1 MQSQAVSAQTESR
14 SKESVRLYYL
24 DWLRVIA
31 ILGVF
36 LFHAVHP
43 FDLSDWHIKNAE
55 QSMAVSVVLGLLF
68 PWGMPFFFL
77 IAGTGSWFALRR
89 RTAGQYV
96 GERTKRLLL
105 PYITGCILLWPIML
119 YFQWRHILW
128 NGSWYGSFLDF
139 VLIHRAGFSPM
150 WFGEVGFHLWFL
162 GFLFCFSVLGL
173 PIFLWLKGPSGQA
186 ALARLAGFCSHRG
199 GILLFIVPLVLVR
212 LILQPFFPQEHDWA
226 DFFFLMTIF
235 VCGFVLYAHEGFA
248 RAIRRDWAILLTGA
262 ILTSAGWAYLALT
275 TENLDIEAPVR
286 TVRQALIWAFVTANA
301 WCWSAFML
309 FVGMRFLDFT
319 NRWLVWGQE
328 AVLPFF
334 LLHQPVIIVIA
345 YYVVQW
351 NMDIF
356 PKLMTVVIS
365 FAAGHARAVRVRDP
379 PDRFPAHDF
388 RDEGDCQASGRRGRE
403 VTPSRPRREP
413 AASAVIAGVAWSG
426 IFSLPAPRG
435 RSAGH
440 ADHGLSVA
448 QHDRG
453 RLAPDTGI
461 AMVRL
466 GAESVELFG
475 PSAHP
480 KGICLFARAVA
491 PVKVAPTAV

>member
-77 IAGTGSWFALRR
+77 IVGTGSWFALRR

-139 VLIHRAGFSPM
+139 VLIHRAGFSPL

-173 PIFLWLKGPSGQA
+173 PIFLWLKGPVGAGGARPPGRVLFASRRNPAVHRAARTGPPDPA
-186 ALARLAGFCSHRG
+186 ALLSAGTRLGRF
-199 GILLFIVPLVLVR
+199 LLPDGDLRVR
-212 LILQPFFPQEHDWA
+212 L
-226 DFFFLMTIF
+226 
-235 VCGFVLYAHEGFA
+235 
-248 RAIRRDWAILLTGA
+248 
-262 ILTSAGWAYLALT
+262 
-275 TENLDIEAPVR
+275 
-286 TVRQALIWAFVTANA
+286 
-301 WCWSAFML
+301 
-309 FVGMRFLDFT
+309 
-319 NRWLVWGQE
+319 
-328 AVLPFF
+328 
-334 LLHQPVIIVIA
+334 
-345 YYVVQW
+345 
-351 NMDIF
+351 
-356 PKLMTVVIS
+356 
-365 FAAGHARAVRVRDP
+365 RAVRGRRIRACHPAGLGHPPHQRDP
-379 PDRFPAHDF
+379 R
-388 RDEGDCQASGRRGRE
+388 
-403 VTPSRPRREP
+403 
-413 AASAVIAGVAWSG
+413 
-426 IFSLPAPRG
+426 LPQG
-435 RSAGH
+435 
-440 ADHGLSVA
+440 
-448 QHDRG
+448 
-453 RLAPDTGI
+453 
-461 AMVRL
+461 
-466 GAESVELFG
+466 G
-475 PSAHP
+475 PTWP
-480 KGICLFARAVA
+480 
-491 PVKVAPTAV
+491 

>member
-96 GERTKRLLL
+96 GERTRRLLL

-139 VLIHRAGFSPM
+139 VLIHRAGFSPL

-173 PIFLWLKGPSGQA
+173 PIFLWLKGPAGQA

-212 LILQPFFPQEHDWA
+212 LLLQPFFPQEHDWA
-226 DFFFLMTIF
+226 DFLFLMAIF

-248 RAIRRDWAILLTGA
+248 RAIRQDWAILLTSA

-275 TENLDIEAPVR
+275 TENFEIEAPLR
-286 TVRQALIWAFVTANA
+286 TVRQALIWAFITANA

-309 FVGMRFLDFT
+309 FIGMRFLDFT

-351 NMDIF
+351 NMGIF
-356 PKLMTVVIS
+356 PKLVTVVIS
-365 FAAGHARAVRVRDP
+365 SLLVTLALYEFLIRRNGFLRTVFGMKATAKP
-379 PDRFPAHDF
+379 
-388 RDEGDCQASGRRGRE
+388 SGALPRE
-403 VTPSRPRREP
+403 ATQISPE
-413 AASAVIAGVAWSG
+413 
-426 IFSLPAPRG
+426 
-435 RSAGH
+435 RS
-440 ADHGLSVA
+440 
-448 QHDRG
+448 
-453 RLAPDTGI
+453 
-461 AMVRL
+461 
-466 GAESVELFG
+466 
-475 PSAHP
+475 
-480 KGICLFARAVA
+480 
-491 PVKVAPTAV
+491 